1 MIKNFFFILILVFWF
16 HQETFSN
23 VEKEQILKKSEI
35 VHFVQS
41 KGYKNIEKFY
51 FFNDDSSKILSIDSC
66 IDMISIEQDTRYTVL
81 FVTKGK
87 ISVNRKIPNECKF
100 IVIAGTKILSSQ
112 QYFLPD
118 SVSNLYCNNELFDDL
133 LLDNRSDIK
142 NFSNNIN
149 FIVHYLCKPY
159 LFQNDSNKYMEDWNY
174 VRKFKQDYLT
184 EELSLE
190 KYTKLHSIP
199 RLEFKLDNCSTLV
212 LPTVKN
218 LDLQVKTHRL
228 MLVLNGKPIE
238 TLTVKNLS
246 PNISLFKLENSN
258 TSMVTF
264 DNTPQFKILGFEN
277 KLDTLL
283 TFNYDNL
290 LSLKTLRHIL
300 LAGFKINKE
309 TIPFDKITNELNV
322 FKLYANL
329 KEANSEEEY
338 YDFKKLMKEFNEK
351 NPEILT
357 DVSKNYRY
365 WTTIGF

>member
-1 MIKNFFFILILVFWF
+1 MKTSLIIVFSF
-16 HQETFSN
+16 MMN
-23 VEKEQILKKSEI
+23 VYCFAQNNQEQILKKSEI

-66 IDMISIEQDTRYTVL
+66 IDMISIEHDTRYTVL

-87 ISVNRKIPNECKF
+87 ITVNRKIPNECKF

-149 FIVHYLCKPY
+149 FIVNYLCKPY

-174 VRKFKQDYLT
+174 IRKFKQDYLT
-184 EELSLE
+184 QELSLE

-212 LPTVKN
+212 LPNVKN
-218 LDLQVKTHRL
+218 RDLQVKTHRL

-238 TLTVKNLS
+238 TLSVKNLS
-246 PNISLFKLENSN
+246 PIISLFKLENSN
-258 TSMVTF
+258 TSRVTF

-300 LAGFKINKE
+300 IAGFKINKE
-309 TIPFDKITNELNV
+309 IIPFEEITKDLEV
-322 FKLYANL
+322 FKVYANL
-329 KEANSEEEY
+329 KEVNSEEDY
-338 YDFKKLMKEFNEK
+338 YDFKKLMKDFNDK
-351 NPEILT
+351 NPEIFT